1 MRKIALVGLSL
12 VLALGAIGAA
22 YAAWTDQVT
31 ITETI
36 STGEVLVGI
45 LDVGTDDEG
54 PAGIPGDPGSYF
66 VGSLD
71 PGWQMGMAVRYD
83 KNVASCESEN
93 LTPVLDA
100 SGNQTGFYAEVLET
114 IENAYPSYAPT
125 VYIQIANL
133 GTIPV
138 ILSHIVQEPVIDPDG
153 LFPYVELVNWEAY
166 NAAGNMLANGM
177 GWTELNLW
185 LGSGDLQ
192 IEPGDHVEL
201 WLTKHILQD
210 VGVDVCP
217 EGATVTMTETLHFV
231 QWNEPHPDAP

>member
-1 MRKIALVGLSL
+1 MRRIALIGLSL

-45 LDVGTDDEG
+45 LDVGTDDSG
-54 PAGIPGDPGSYF
+54 PAGVPGDPGSYF

-71 PGWQMGMAVRYD
+71 PGWQQGAPVIYD
-83 KNVASCESEN
+83 KNVARCESVN
-93 LTPVLDA
+93 LRPVLDA
-100 SGNQTGFYAEVLET
+100 DGNDTGFYAEVLET

-125 VYIQIANL
+125 VKIRIANL

-138 ILSHIVQEPVIDPDG
+138 ILSHIVQEPVTDPDG
-153 LFPYVELVNWEAY
+153 LAPFVELVKWEAY
-166 NAAGNMLANGM
+166 NSAGIMMSGA
-177 GWTELNLW
+177 GWVELNGW
-185 LGSGDLQ
+185 LGSGILQ
-192 IEPGDHVEL
+192 IEPGDFVEL

-210 VGVDVCP
+210 VGSDVCP

-231 QWNEPHPDAP
+231 QWNEPHPDK